1 MKKLYADPDEK
12 QLLLLLKEGDYEA
25 FNSIYQRYSLRIL
38 GRIVRL
44 VKSEQIAEEV
54 LQELFLKIWEKR
66 EHINPELSF
75 RSFLFS
81 VAQNIVYDHFR
92 KVALDERHRSE
103 FVQGYTEDY
112 AHIEEELVFKQ
123 TEEQLMK
130 AIAKLPPQCQKV
142 FVLFKLEGKSYKEIC
157 SQMNISRSTVNNH
170 ITKANNL
177 LKQELPFYQHHIV
190 LVSLFLLKWI

>member
-103 FVQGYTEDY
+103 FIKGYTEDY

-123 TEEQLMK
+123 AEEQLMK

>member
-1 MKKLYADPDEK
+1 MKKIYTDSDEK

-25 FNSIYQRYSLRIL
+25 FNCIYQLYSLRIL

-44 VKSEQIAEEV
+44 VKSEQIAEEI
-54 LQELFLKIWEKR
+54 LQELFLRIWEKR
-66 EHINPELSF
+66 ARINAELSF

-92 KVALDERHRSE
+92 KIALDERHRSE
-103 FVQGYTEDY
+103 FIHDYTEDY

-123 TEEQLMK
+123 AQEQLMK
-130 AIAKLPPQCQKV
+130 AIERLPPQCQKV
-142 FVLFKLEGKSYKEIC
+142 FILFKMEGKSYKEIC

-177 LKQELPFYQHHIV
+177 LKQELPFYQPNIV
-190 LVSLFLLKWI
+190 LVSLFLLKWF